1 MNSES
6 LTSLSALTLGQMIRD
21 LEVSLVEVINA
32 CLERIGSLDK
42 KINSFIRVLY
52 KTAISD
58 AKKAQDEI
66 IAGHWRGP
74 LHGVP
79 FAVKDLFDTAG
90 APATA
95 GSKIWKDNIPIADA
109 HVVEKLREAGAVLLG
124 KLNMHEFAFG
134 ITSRNPHYGPTLN
147 PWDLTR
153 MCGGSSSGSAAA
165 LAAGFVPLALGT
177 DTGGSIRIP
186 SSLCGTVGLKPTY
199 GLVSRRG
206 VLPLAWSLDH
216 VGPMARQVEDIALGL
231 QIIAGHDPDDFTS
244 ANRKAQDYITPLE
257 GDMKG
262 LVIGLPTAFFYE
274 NLRKDVKEAELK
286 SVKGMET
293 LGASVREI
301 EIPGIIEADLAAFTV
316 LFSEAATCLETH
328 ARNRPQ
334 DVSEEVMSGI
344 RLGMTIPA
352 TRYIHAL
359 RIRTKLIDV
368 LADVFSQVDLLVV
381 PGTTVDAPP
390 IESKEV
396 SIGPDRMI
404 NIRSALTRFTR
415 YFNLAGNPVL
425 SVPCGFSNQR
435 LPLGMQIIGRPFDEA
450 TLLKAGHLFQKAFPL
465 DPPMPSVLHQAG

>member
-1 MNSES
+1 MNSQS

-21 LEVSLVEVINA
+21 LDVSPVEVINA
-32 CLERIGSLDK
+32 CLERIDSFDK
-42 KINSFIRVLY
+42 RINAFIRVFNEA
-52 KTAISD
+52 AISD

-66 IAGHWRGP
+66 MAGHWRGP

-95 GSKIWKDNIPIADA
+95 GSKIWKDYVPVADA
-109 HVVEKLREAGAVLLG
+109 HVVKKLREAGAILIG

-134 ITSRNPHYGPTLN
+134 ITSRNPHYGDTLN

-206 VLPLAWSLDH
+206 VLPLSWSLDH
-216 VGPMARQVEDIALGL
+216 VGPMARHVEDIALSL
-231 QIIAGHDPDDFTS
+231 QIIAGHDPNDFTS
-244 ANRKAQDYITPLE
+244 ANRKAQDYTTQLE
-257 GDMKG
+257 GDISG
-262 LVIGLPTAFFYE
+262 LVIGLPTTFFYE
-274 NLRKDVKEAELK
+274 NLRKDVKEAVLK
-286 SVKGMET
+286 AVKGLET
-293 LGASVREI
+293 LGTSVREI
-301 EIPGIIEADLAAFTV
+301 DIPGIIEDDIAAFTV
-316 LFSEAATCLETH
+316 LFSEASTCLETY

-334 DVSEEVMSGI
+334 DVGDEVMSGI
-344 RLGMTIPA
+344 RIGMTIPA

-404 NIRSALTRFTR
+404 NVRSALTRFTR

-425 SVPCGFSNQR
+425 CVPCGFSNQQ
-435 LPLGMQIIGRPFDEA
+435 LPVGMQVIGRPFDEA

-465 DPPMPSVLHQAG
+465 DPPMPPID

>member
-1 MNSES
+1 MNSQS
-6 LTSLSALTLGQMIRD
+6 LTRISALALGQMIRD
-21 LEVSLVEVINA
+21 LEVSPVEVINA
-32 CLERIGSLDK
+32 CLERIHSFDK
-42 KINSFIRVLY
+42 RINAFMRVFDEA
-52 KTAISD
+52 AISD

-66 IAGHWRGP
+66 MAGHWRGP

-95 GSKIWKDNIPIADA
+95 GSKIWKDYVPVADA
-109 HVVEKLREAGAVLLG
+109 HVVEKLREAGAILIG

-206 VLPLAWSLDH
+206 VLPLSWSLDH
-216 VGPMARQVEDIALGL
+216 VGPMARQVEDIALSL
-231 QIIAGHDPDDFTS
+231 KVIAGHDPNDFTS
-244 ANRKAQDYITPLE
+244 VNCKPEDYITQLK
-257 GDMKG
+257 GDING
-262 LVIGLPTAFFYE
+262 LVIGLPTTFFYE
-274 NLRKDVKEAELK
+274 DLRKDVKEAVLK
-286 SVKGMET
+286 AVKGMET

-301 EIPGIIEADLAAFTV
+301 DIPGIIEDDIAAFTV
-316 LFSEAATCLETH
+316 LFSEASTCLETH

-334 DVSEEVMSGI
+334 DVGDEVMSGI

-390 IESKEV
+390 IESQEV

-404 NIRSALTRFTR
+404 NVRSALTRFTR

-425 SVPCGFSNQR
+425 CVPCGFSNQR
-435 LPLGMQIIGRPFDEA
+435 LPVGMQIIGRPFDEA

-465 DPPMPSVLHQAG
+465 DPPVPQID

>member
-1 MNSES
+1 
-6 LTSLSALTLGQMIRD
+6 MIRD
-21 LEVSLVEVINA
+21 LEVSPVEVINA
-32 CLERIGSLDK
+32 CLERISTLDK
-42 KINSFIRVLY
+42 RINAFMRVFNED
-52 KTAISD
+52 AISD

-66 IAGHWRGP
+66 MAGHWRGP

-95 GSKIWKDNIPIADA
+95 GSKIWKDYVPVADA
-109 HVVEKLREAGAVLLG
+109 NVVEKLREAGAILIG

-134 ITSRNPHYGPTLN
+134 ITSRNPHYGATLN
-147 PWDLTR
+147 PWDITK

-231 QIIAGHDPDDFTS
+231 QIIAGY
-244 ANRKAQDYITPLE
+244 DYKDHSSVNCKPEDYVTQLKGNIN
-257 GDMKG
+257 G
-262 LVIGLPTAFFYE
+262 LVIGLPTTFFYE
-274 NLRKDVKEAELK
+274 NLRKDVKEAVLK
-286 SVKGMET
+286 AVKGMET

-301 EIPGIIEADLAAFTV
+301 EIPGIIESDLAAFTV

-328 ARNRPQ
+328 ARHRPQ
-334 DVSEEVMSGI
+334 DVGEEVMSNI

-352 TRYIHAL
+352 TRYIQAL

-381 PGTTVDAPP
+381 PGTSVDAPP
-390 IESKEV
+390 IESSEV
-396 SIGPDRMI
+396 SIGTDQEI
-404 NIRSALTRFTR
+404 SVRSALTRFTR

-425 SVPCGFSNQR
+425 CIPCGFSNQR
-435 LPLGMQIIGRPFDEA
+435 LPVGMQIIGRPFDEA
-450 TLLKAGHLFQKAFPL
+450 TLLKTGHLFQKAFPL
-465 DPPMPSVLHQAG
+465 DPSMPSVLH

>member
-1 MNSES
+1 MNSQS

-21 LEVSLVEVINA
+21 LEVSPVEVINA
-32 CLERIGSLDK
+32 CLERIHSFDK
-42 KINSFIRVLY
+42 RINAFIRVFNEA
-52 KTAISD
+52 AISD

-66 IAGHWRGP
+66 MAGHWRGP

-95 GSKIWKDNIPIADA
+95 GSKIWKDYVPVADA
-109 HVVEKLREAGAVLLG
+109 YVVKKLREAGAILIG

-165 LAAGFVPLALGT
+165 LAAGFLPLALGT

-206 VLPLAWSLDH
+206 VLPLSWSLDH

-231 QIIAGHDPDDFTS
+231 QIIAGYDPNDFTS
-244 ANRKAQDYITPLE
+244 ANHQSEDYMAPLKS
-257 GDMKG
+257 DMNG
-262 LVIGLPTAFFYE
+262 LVIGLPTTFFYE
-274 NLRKDVKEAELK
+274 DLRKDVKEAVLK
-286 SVKGMET
+286 AVKGMET
-293 LGASVREI
+293 LGANVREI
-301 EIPGIIEADLAAFTV
+301 EIPGIIEDDIAAFTV

-334 DVSEEVMSGI
+334 DVGDEVMSNI

-352 TRYIHAL
+352 TRYIQAL

-381 PGTTVDAPP
+381 PGTSVDAPP
-390 IESKEV
+390 IESNEV
-396 SIGPDRMI
+396 SIGPDRMLSV
-404 NIRSALTRFTR
+404 RSALTRFTR

-425 SVPCGFSNQR
+425 CVPCGFSNQR
-435 LPLGMQIIGRPFDEA
+435 LPVGMQIIGRPFDEA

-465 DPPMPSVLHQAG
+465 HPAMPPIE

>member
-1 MNSES
+1 MNSKS
-6 LTSLSALTLGQMIRD
+6 LTRFSALTLGQMIRD
-21 LEVSLVEVINA
+21 LKVSPVEVINA
-32 CLERIGSLDK
+32 CLERIHTLDK
-42 KINSFIRVLY
+42 KVNSFIRVFDEA
-52 KTAISD
+52 AISN

-66 IAGHWRGP
+66 MAGHWRGP

-90 APATA
+90 VPATA
-95 GSKIWKDNIPIADA
+95 GSKIWKDYVPVADA
-109 HVVEKLREAGAVLLG
+109 NVVKKLREAGAILIG

-165 LAAGFVPLALGT
+165 LAADFVPLALGT

-206 VLPLAWSLDH
+206 GLPLAWSLDH

-231 QIIAGHDPDDFTS
+231 QIIAGHDSKDPSS
-244 ANRKAQDYITPLE
+244 ANCKSEDYITSLK
-257 GDMKG
+257 GDMNG
-262 LVIGLPTAFFYE
+262 LVIGLPTTFFYE
-274 NLRKDVKEAELK
+274 DMRKDVKEAVLK
-286 SVKGMET
+286 AVKGMET

-301 EIPGIIEADLAAFTV
+301 DIPGIIEADIAAFTV
-316 LFSEAATCLETH
+316 LFSEASTCLEAH

-334 DVSEEVMSGI
+334 DVGEEVMAGI

-359 RIRTKLIDV
+359 RVRTKLIDV

-390 IESKEV
+390 IESEEV
-396 SIGPDRMI
+396 SIAPDRMI
-404 NIRSALTRFTR
+404 NVRSALTRFTR

-425 SVPCGFSNQR
+425 SVPCGLSNQR
-435 LPLGMQIIGRPFDEA
+435 LPVGMQIIGRPFDEA
-450 TLLKAGHLFQKAFPL
+450 TLLKVGYLFQKAFPL
-465 DPPMPSVLHQAG
+465 DPPVPPID

>member
-1 MNSES
+1 MNSQS

-21 LEVSLVEVINA
+21 LDVSPVEVINA
-32 CLERIGSLDK
+32 CLERIHSFDK
-42 KINSFIRVLY
+42 RINAFIRVFNEA
-52 KTAISD
+52 AISD

-66 IAGHWRGP
+66 MAGHWRGP

-95 GSKIWKDNIPIADA
+95 GSKIWKDYVPVADA
-109 HVVEKLREAGAVLLG
+109 HVVKKLREAGAILIG

-206 VLPLAWSLDH
+206 VLPLSWSLDH
-216 VGPMARQVEDIALGL
+216 VGPMARHVEDIALSL
-231 QIIAGHDPDDFTS
+231 QIIAGHDPNDFTS
-244 ANRKAQDYITPLE
+244 ANRKAQDYTTQLE
-257 GDMKG
+257 GDISG
-262 LVIGLPTAFFYE
+262 LVIGLPTTFFYE
-274 NLRKDVKEAELK
+274 NLRKDVKEAVLK
-286 SVKGMET
+286 AVKGLET
-293 LGASVREI
+293 LGTSVREI
-301 EIPGIIEADLAAFTV
+301 DIPGIIEDDIAAFTV
-316 LFSEAATCLETH
+316 LFSEASTCLETY

-334 DVSEEVMSGI
+334 DVGDEVMSGI
-344 RLGMTIPA
+344 RIGMTIPA

-404 NIRSALTRFTR
+404 NVRSALTRFTR

-425 SVPCGFSNQR
+425 CVPCGFSNQQ
-435 LPLGMQIIGRPFDEA
+435 LPVGMQVIGRPFDEA

-465 DPPMPSVLHQAG
+465 DPPMPPID

>member
-1 MNSES
+1 MNSQS

-21 LEVSLVEVINA
+21 LEVSPVEVINA
-32 CLERIGSLDK
+32 CLERISTLDK
-42 KINSFIRVLY
+42 RINAFMRVFNED
-52 KTAISD
+52 AISD

-66 IAGHWRGP
+66 MAGHWRGP

-95 GSKIWKDNIPIADA
+95 GSKIWKDYVPVADA
-109 HVVEKLREAGAVLLG
+109 NVVEKLREAGAILIG

-134 ITSRNPHYGPTLN
+134 ITSRNPHYGATLN
-147 PWDLTR
+147 PWDITK

-231 QIIAGHDPDDFTS
+231 QIIAGY
-244 ANRKAQDYITPLE
+244 DYKDHSSVNCKPEDYVTQLKGNIN
-257 GDMKG
+257 G
-262 LVIGLPTAFFYE
+262 LVIGLPTTFFYE
-274 NLRKDVKEAELK
+274 NLRKDVKEAVLK
-286 SVKGMET
+286 AVKGMET

-301 EIPGIIEADLAAFTV
+301 EIPGIIESDLAAFTV

-328 ARNRPQ
+328 ARHRPQ
-334 DVSEEVMSGI
+334 DVGEEVMSNI

-352 TRYIHAL
+352 TRYIQAL

-381 PGTTVDAPP
+381 PGTSVDAPP
-390 IESKEV
+390 IESSEV
-396 SIGPDRMI
+396 SIGTDQEI
-404 NIRSALTRFTR
+404 SVRSALTRFTR

-425 SVPCGFSNQR
+425 CIPCGFSNQR
-435 LPLGMQIIGRPFDEA
+435 LPVGMQIIGRPFDEA
-450 TLLKAGHLFQKAFPL
+450 TLLKTGHLFQKAFPL
-465 DPPMPSVLHQAG
+465 DPSMPSVLH

>member
-1 MNSES
+1 MNSQS

-21 LEVSLVEVINA
+21 LEVSPVEVIKA
-32 CLERIGSLDK
+32 CLERIETLDK
-42 KINSFIRVLY
+42 RINSFSRVFGEAAIR
-52 KTAISD
+52 D
-58 AKKAQDEI
+58 ARTAQDEI
-66 IAGHWRGP
+66 TRGHWRGP

-79 FAVKDLFDTAG
+79 FAAKDLFDTAG

-95 GSKIWKDNIPIADA
+95 GSKIWKAYVPVADA
-109 HVVEKLREAGAVLLG
+109 TVIKKLREAGAILMG
-124 KLNMHEFAFG
+124 KLSMHEFAFG

-147 PWDLTR
+147 PWDLKR

-199 GLVSRRG
+199 GLVSRKG

-216 VGPMARQVEDIALGL
+216 VGPMARHVEDIALGL
-231 QIIAGHDPDDFTS
+231 QMIAGHDPNDNAS
-244 ANRKAQDYITPLE
+244 ANSQSEDYLASLE
-257 GDMKG
+257 GDMNG
-262 LVIGLPTAFFYE
+262 MRIGLPTSFFYE
-274 NLRKDVKEAELK
+274 DLRKDVREAVLK
-286 SVKGMET
+286 GVKGMET

-316 LFSEAATCLETH
+316 LFSEAATCLEPH
-328 ARNRPQ
+328 ARKRPH
-334 DVSEEVMSGI
+334 DVGDAVMSGI

-352 TRYIHAL
+352 SRYIHAL
-359 RIRTKLIDV
+359 RIRTQLIEV
-368 LADVFSQVDLLVV
+368 LAEVFSQVDLLVV

-390 IESKEV
+390 IESEEV
-396 SIGPDRMI
+396 AIGPDRI
-404 NIRSALTRFTR
+404 LNVRSALTRFTR

-425 SVPCGFSNQR
+425 CVPCGFSNQR
-435 LPLGMQIIGRPFDEA
+435 LPVGMQVIGRPFDEA

-465 DPPMPSVLHQAG
+465 NPPMPIMTT

>member
-1 MNSES
+1 MNSQS
-6 LTSLSALTLGQMIRD
+6 LTRLSALALGQMIRD
-21 LEVSLVEVINA
+21 LEVSPVEVINA
-32 CLERIGSLDK
+32 CLERIHSFDK
-42 KINSFIRVLY
+42 RINAFMRVFDED
-52 KTAISD
+52 AMSE

-66 IAGHWRGP
+66 MAGHWRGP

-95 GSKIWKDNIPIADA
+95 GSKIWKDYVPVADA
-109 HVVEKLREAGAVLLG
+109 HVVEKLRDAGAVLLG
-124 KLNMHEFAFG
+124 KLSMHEFAFG

-206 VLPLAWSLDH
+206 VLPLSWSLDH

-231 QIIAGHDPDDFTS
+231 KVIAGHDPNDFTS
-244 ANRKAQDYITPLE
+244 AYRQSEDYMASLK
-257 GDMKG
+257 GDMNG
-262 LVIGLPTAFFYE
+262 LVVGLPTTFFYE
-274 NLRKDVKEAELK
+274 GLRQDVKEAVLK
-286 SVKGMET
+286 AVKGIET

-301 EIPGIIEADLAAFTV
+301 DIPEIIEDDIAAFTV
-316 LFSEAATCLETH
+316 LFSEASTCLETH

-334 DVSEEVMSGI
+334 DVGDEVMSGI

-359 RIRTKLIDV
+359 RARTKLIEV
-368 LADVFSQVDLLVV
+368 MADVFSQVDLLVV

-390 IESKEV
+390 IESQEV

-404 NIRSALTRFTR
+404 NVRSALTRFTR

-425 SVPCGFSNQR
+425 SVPCGFSNQQ
-435 LPLGMQIIGRPFDEA
+435 LPVGMQIIGRPFDEA
-450 TLLKAGHLFQKAFPL
+450 TLLNAGHLFQKAFPL
-465 DPPMPSVLHQAG
+465 DPPMPPID

>member
-1 MNSES
+1 MNNQSF
-6 LTSLSALTLGQMIRD
+6 TRLSALALGQMIRD
-21 LEVSLVEVINA
+21 LEVSPVEVINA
-32 CLERIGSLDK
+32 CLERIHSFDK
-42 KINSFIRVLY
+42 KINAFIRVFNEA
-52 KTAISD
+52 AISD

-66 IAGHWRGP
+66 MAGHWRGP

-90 APATA
+90 VPATA
-95 GSKIWKDNIPIADA
+95 GSKIWKDYVPVADA
-109 HVVEKLREAGAVLLG
+109 HVVEKLREAGAILIG

-231 QIIAGHDPDDFTS
+231 QIIAGYDPNDRAS
-244 ANRKAQDYITPLE
+244 VNHQSEDYMAPLK
-257 GDMKG
+257 GDMNG
-262 LVIGLPTAFFYE
+262 LVIGLPTTFFYE
-274 NLRKDVKEAELK
+274 NLRKDIKEAVIK
-286 SVKGMET
+286 AVKGMET

-301 EIPGIIEADLAAFTV
+301 EIPGIIEDDIAAFTV
-316 LFSEAATCLETH
+316 LFSEASTCLETH

-334 DVSEEVMSGI
+334 DVGEEVMSGI

-390 IESKEV
+390 IESQEV

-404 NIRSALTRFTR
+404 NVRSALTRFTR

-425 SVPCGFSNQR
+425 CVPCGFSNQR
-435 LPLGMQIIGRPFDEA
+435 LPVGMQIIGRPFDEV
-450 TLLKAGHLFQKAFPL
+450 TLLKAGYFFQKAFPL
-465 DPPMPSVLHQAG
+465 DTPVPPMD

>member
-1 MNSES
+1 MNSQS

-21 LEVSLVEVINA
+21 LEVSPVEVIKA
-32 CLERIGSLDK
+32 CLERIETLDK
-42 KINSFIRVLY
+42 RINSFSRVFGEAAIR
-52 KTAISD
+52 D
-58 AKKAQDEI
+58 ARTAQDEI
-66 IAGHWRGP
+66 TRGHWRGP

-79 FAVKDLFDTAG
+79 FAAKDLFDTAG

-95 GSKIWKDNIPIADA
+95 GSKIWKAYVPAADA
-109 HVVEKLREAGAVLLG
+109 TVIKKLREAGAILMG
-124 KLNMHEFAFG
+124 KLSMHEFAFG

-147 PWDLTR
+147 PWDLKR

-199 GLVSRRG
+199 GLVSRKG

-216 VGPMARQVEDIALGL
+216 VGPMARHVEDIALGL
-231 QIIAGHDPDDFTS
+231 QMIAGYDPNDNAS
-244 ANRKAQDYITPLE
+244 ANSQSEDYLASLE
-257 GDMKG
+257 GDMNG
-262 LVIGLPTAFFYE
+262 MRIGLPTSFFYE
-274 NLRKDVKEAELK
+274 DLRKDVREAVLK
-286 SVKGMET
+286 GVKGMET

-316 LFSEAATCLETH
+316 LFSEAATCLEPH
-328 ARNRPQ
+328 ARKRPH
-334 DVSEEVMSGI
+334 DVGDAVMAGI

-352 TRYIHAL
+352 SRYIHAL
-359 RIRTKLIDV
+359 RIRTQLIEV
-368 LADVFSQVDLLVV
+368 LAEVFSQVDLLVV

-390 IESKEV
+390 IESEEV
-396 SIGPDRMI
+396 AIGPDRI
-404 NIRSALTRFTR
+404 LNVRSALTRFTR

-425 SVPCGFSNQR
+425 CVPCGFSNQR
-435 LPLGMQIIGRPFDEA
+435 LPVGMQVIGRPFDEA

-465 DPPMPSVLHQAG
+465 NPPMPIMTT

>member
-1 MNSES
+1 MNSKS
-6 LTSLSALTLGQMIRD
+6 LTRFSALTLGQMIRD
-21 LEVSLVEVINA
+21 LKVSPVEVINA
-32 CLERIGSLDK
+32 CLERIHTLDK
-42 KINSFIRVLY
+42 KVNSFIRVFDEA
-52 KTAISD
+52 AISN

-66 IAGHWRGP
+66 MAGHWRGP

-95 GSKIWKDNIPIADA
+95 GSKIWKDYVPVADA
-109 HVVEKLREAGAVLLG
+109 NVVKKLREAGAILIG

-165 LAAGFVPLALGT
+165 LAADFVPLALGT

-206 VLPLAWSLDH
+206 GLPLAWSLDH
-216 VGPMARQVEDIALGL
+216 VGPMARQVEDIALSLKVIG
-231 QIIAGHDPDDFTS
+231 GHDPNDFTS
-244 ANRKAQDYITPLE
+244 ANHQPEDYMAPLK
-257 GDMKG
+257 GDMNG
-262 LVIGLPTAFFYE
+262 LVIGLPTTFFYE
-274 NLRKDVKEAELK
+274 DLRKDVKEAVLK
-286 SVKGMET
+286 AVKGMET

-301 EIPGIIEADLAAFTV
+301 DIPGIIEADIAAFTV
-316 LFSEAATCLETH
+316 LFSEASTCLEAH

-334 DVSEEVMSGI
+334 DVGEEVMAGI

-359 RIRTKLIDV
+359 RVRTKLIDV

-390 IESKEV
+390 IESEEV
-396 SIGPDRMI
+396 SIAPDRMI
-404 NIRSALTRFTR
+404 NVRSALTRFTR

-425 SVPCGFSNQR
+425 SVPCGLSNQR
-435 LPLGMQIIGRPFDEA
+435 LPVGMQIIGRPFDEA
-450 TLLKAGHLFQKAFPL
+450 TLLKVGYLFQKAFPL
-465 DPPMPSVLHQAG
+465 DPPVPPID

>member
-1 MNSES
+1 MNSQS

-21 LEVSLVEVINA
+21 LDVSPVEVINA
-32 CLERIGSLDK
+32 CLERIHSFDK
-42 KINSFIRVLY
+42 RINAFIRVFNEA
-52 KTAISD
+52 AISD

-66 IAGHWRGP
+66 MAGHWRGP

-95 GSKIWKDNIPIADA
+95 GSKIWKDYVPVADA
-109 HVVEKLREAGAVLLG
+109 HVVKKLREAGAILIG

-206 VLPLAWSLDH
+206 VLPLSWSLDH
-216 VGPMARQVEDIALGL
+216 VGPMARHVEDIALSL
-231 QIIAGHDPDDFTS
+231 QIIAGHDPNDFTS
-244 ANRKAQDYITPLE
+244 ANRKAQDYTTQLE
-257 GDMKG
+257 GDISG
-262 LVIGLPTAFFYE
+262 LVIGLPTTFFYE
-274 NLRKDVKEAELK
+274 NLRKDVKEAVLK
-286 SVKGMET
+286 AVKGLET
-293 LGASVREI
+293 LGTSVREI
-301 EIPGIIEADLAAFTV
+301 DIPGIIEDDIAAFTV
-316 LFSEAATCLETH
+316 LFSEASTCLETY

-334 DVSEEVMSGI
+334 DVGDEVMSGI
-344 RLGMTIPA
+344 RIGMTIPA

-404 NIRSALTRFTR
+404 NVRSALTRFTR

-425 SVPCGFSNQR
+425 CVPCGFSNQR

-465 DPPMPSVLHQAG
+465 DPPVPPID

>member
-1 MNSES
+1 MNSQS
-6 LTSLSALTLGQMIRD
+6 LTRISALALGQMIRD
-21 LEVSLVEVINA
+21 LEVSPVEVINA
-32 CLERIGSLDK
+32 CLERIQTFDK
-42 KINSFIRVLY
+42 KVNSFIRVFEE
-52 KTAISD
+52 AAVSE

-66 IAGHWRGP
+66 MAGHWRGP

-95 GSKIWKDNIPIADA
+95 GSKIWKDYVPVADA
-109 HVVEKLREAGAVLLG
+109 HVVEKLREAGAILIG

-206 VLPLAWSLDH
+206 VLPLSWSLDH
-216 VGPMARQVEDIALGL
+216 VGPMARQVEDIALVL
-231 QIIAGHDPDDFTS
+231 QIIAGHDSKDHSS
-244 ANRKAQDYITPLE
+244 ANCKPEDYITQLK
-257 GDMKG
+257 GDING
-262 LVIGLPTAFFYE
+262 LVIGLPTTFFYE
-274 NLRKDVKEAELK
+274 DLRKDVKEAVLK
-286 SVKGMET
+286 AVKGMET

-301 EIPGIIEADLAAFTV
+301 DIPGIIEDDIAAFTV
-316 LFSEAATCLETH
+316 LFSEASTCLEAH

-334 DVSEEVMSGI
+334 DVGDEVMSGI

-390 IESKEV
+390 IESQEV

-404 NIRSALTRFTR
+404 NVRSALTRFTR

-425 SVPCGFSNQR
+425 CVPCGFSNQR
-435 LPLGMQIIGRPFDEA
+435 LPVGMQIIGRPFDEA

-465 DPPMPSVLHQAG
+465 DPPVPQID

>member
-1 MNSES
+1 MNSQS

-21 LEVSLVEVINA
+21 LEVSPVEVINA
-32 CLERIGSLDK
+32 CLERIHTLDK
-42 KINSFIRVLY
+42 RVNSFIRVFDED
-52 KTAISD
+52 AMSE

-66 IAGHWRGP
+66 MAGHWRGP

-95 GSKIWKDNIPIADA
+95 GSKIWKDYVPVADA
-109 HVVEKLREAGAVLLG
+109 HVVEKLREAGAILIG

-206 VLPLAWSLDH
+206 VLPLSWSLDH

-231 QIIAGHDPDDFTS
+231 QIIAGYDPNDFTS
-244 ANRKAQDYITPLE
+244 ANRQSKDYMAPLK
-257 GDMKG
+257 GDMNG
-262 LVIGLPTAFFYE
+262 LVIGLPTTFFYE
-274 NLRKDVKEAELK
+274 NLRKDVKEAVLK
-286 SVKGMET
+286 AVKGLET

-301 EIPGIIEADLAAFTV
+301 DIPGIIEDDIAAFTV

-334 DVSEEVMSGI
+334 DVGEEVMSGI

-359 RIRTKLIDV
+359 RARTKLIDV

-396 SIGPDRMI
+396 SIGPDQKI
-404 NIRSALTRFTR
+404 NVRSALTRFTR

-425 SVPCGFSNQR
+425 CVPCGFSNQR
-435 LPLGMQIIGRPFDEA
+435 LPVGMQIIGRPFDEA
-450 TLLKAGHLFQKAFPL
+450 TLLKAGYLFQEAFPL
-465 DPPMPSVLHQAG
+465 DTPVPPMD

>member
-1 MNSES
+1 MNSQS
-6 LTSLSALTLGQMIRD
+6 LTRLSALALGQMIRD
-21 LEVSLVEVINA
+21 LEVSPVEVINA
-32 CLERIGSLDK
+32 CLEHIHSFDK
-42 KINSFIRVLY
+42 KINAFIRVFNEA
-52 KTAISD
+52 AISD

-66 IAGHWRGP
+66 MAGHWRGP

-95 GSKIWKDNIPIADA
+95 GSKIWKDYVPVADA
-109 HVVEKLREAGAVLLG
+109 HVVKKLREAGAILIG

-206 VLPLAWSLDH
+206 VLPLSWSLDH

-231 QIIAGHDPDDFTS
+231 QIIAGHDSKDHSS
-244 ANRKAQDYITPLE
+244 ANCKPEDYITQLKD
-257 GDMKG
+257 DMNG
-262 LVIGLPTAFFYE
+262 LVIGLPTTFFYE
-274 NLRKDVKEAELK
+274 DLRKDVKEAVLK
-286 SVKGMET
+286 AVKGMET

-301 EIPGIIEADLAAFTV
+301 DIPGIIEDDIAAFTV
-316 LFSEAATCLETH
+316 LFSEASTCLEAH

-334 DVSEEVMSGI
+334 DVGDEVMSGI

-390 IESKEV
+390 IESQEV

-404 NIRSALTRFTR
+404 NVRSALTRFTR

-425 SVPCGFSNQR
+425 CVPCGFSNQR
-435 LPLGMQIIGRPFDEA
+435 LPVGMQIIGRPFDEA

-465 DPPMPSVLHQAG
+465 DPPVPQID

>member
-1 MNSES
+1 MNSQS
-6 LTSLSALTLGQMIRD
+6 LTRLSALALGQMIRD
-21 LEVSLVEVINA
+21 LDVSPVEVINA

-42 KINSFIRVLY
+42 RINAFIRVFNEA
-52 KTAISD
+52 AISD

-66 IAGHWRGP
+66 MSGHWRGP

-95 GSKIWKDNIPIADA
+95 GSKIWKDYVPVADA
-109 HVVEKLREAGAVLLG
+109 YVVKKLRDAGAVLLG

-165 LAAGFVPLALGT
+165 LTAGFVPLALGT

-206 VLPLAWSLDH
+206 VLPLSWSLDH
-216 VGPMARQVEDIALGL
+216 VGPMARQVEDIALSL
-231 QIIAGHDPDDFTS
+231 KAIAGHDSKDHSS
-244 ANRKAQDYITPLE
+244 ANCKPEDYIAQLK
-257 GDMKG
+257 GDING
-262 LVIGLPTAFFYE
+262 LVIGLPKTFFYE
-274 NLRKDVKEAELK
+274 NIRKDVKEAVLK
-286 SVKGMET
+286 AVKGLET
-293 LGASVREI
+293 LGTSVREI
-301 EIPGIIEADLAAFTV
+301 DIPGIIEDDIAAFTV
-316 LFSEAATCLETH
+316 LFSEASTCLETH

-334 DVSEEVMSGI
+334 DVGDEVMSGI

-396 SIGPDRMI
+396 SIGPDRTI
-404 NIRSALTRFTR
+404 NVRSALTRFTR

-425 SVPCGFSNQR
+425 CVPCGFSNQR
-435 LPLGMQIIGRPFDEA
+435 LPVGMQIIGRPFDEA
-450 TLLKAGHLFQKAFPL
+450 TLLKAGYLFQEAFPL
-465 DPPMPSVLHQAG
+465 DTPVPPID

>member
-1 MNSES
+1 MNSQS
-6 LTSLSALTLGQMIRD
+6 LTRLSARALGQMIRN
-21 LEVSLVEVINA
+21 LEVSPVEVINA
-32 CLERIGSLDK
+32 CLERIQTFDK
-42 KINSFIRVLY
+42 KINAFIRVFNED
-52 KTAISD
+52 AISD

-66 IAGHWRGP
+66 MAGHWRGP

-95 GSKIWKDNIPIADA
+95 GSKIWKDYVPVADA
-109 HVVEKLREAGAVLLG
+109 YVVEKLRDAGAVLLG
-124 KLNMHEFAFG
+124 KLSMHEFAFG

-206 VLPLAWSLDH
+206 VLPLSWSLDH

-231 QIIAGHDPDDFTS
+231 KVIAGHDPNDFTS
-244 ANRKAQDYITPLE
+244 AYHQSEDYMASLK
-257 GDMKG
+257 GDMNG
-262 LVIGLPTAFFYE
+262 LVVGLPTTFFYE
-274 NLRKDVKEAELK
+274 GLRQDVKEAVLK
-286 SVKGMET
+286 AVKGLET

-301 EIPGIIEADLAAFTV
+301 DIPEIIEDDIAAFTV
-316 LFSEAATCLETH
+316 LFSEASTCLETH

-334 DVSEEVMSGI
+334 DVGDEVMSGI

-359 RIRTKLIDV
+359 RARTKLIEV
-368 LADVFSQVDLLVV
+368 MADVFSQVDLLVV

-390 IESKEV
+390 IESQEV
-396 SIGPDRMI
+396 SIGSDRMI
-404 NIRSALTRFTR
+404 NVRSALTRFTR

-425 SVPCGFSNQR
+425 SVPCGFSNQQ
-435 LPLGMQIIGRPFDEA
+435 LPVGMQIIGRPFDEA
-450 TLLKAGHLFQKAFPL
+450 TLLNAGHLFQKAFPL
-465 DPPMPSVLHQAG
+465 DPPMPPID

>member
-1 MNSES
+1 MNSQS

-21 LEVSLVEVINA
+21 LEVSPVEVINA
-32 CLERIGSLDK
+32 CLERIQTFDK
-42 KINSFIRVLY
+42 KVNSFIRVFEE
-52 KTAISD
+52 SSVSE

-66 IAGHWRGP
+66 MAGHWRGP

-90 APATA
+90 VPATA
-95 GSKIWKDNIPIADA
+95 GSKIWKDYVPVADA
-109 HVVEKLREAGAVLLG
+109 HVVEKLREAGAILIG

-206 VLPLAWSLDH
+206 VLPLSWSLDH

-231 QIIAGHDPDDFTS
+231 QVIAGHDSKDHS
-244 ANRKAQDYITPLE
+244 NANYKPEDYITQLK
-257 GDMKG
+257 GDMNG
-262 LVIGLPTAFFYE
+262 LVIGLPTTFFYE
-274 NLRKDVKEAELK
+274 DLRKDVKEAVLK
-286 SVKGMET
+286 AVKGMET

-301 EIPGIIEADLAAFTV
+301 DIPGIIEDDIAAFTV
-316 LFSEAATCLETH
+316 LFSEASTCLEAH

-334 DVSEEVMSGI
+334 DVGDEVMSGI

-359 RIRTKLIDV
+359 RARTKLIEV
-368 LADVFSQVDLLVV
+368 MADVFSQVDLLVV

-390 IESKEV
+390 IDSQEV

-404 NIRSALTRFTR
+404 NVRSALTRFTR

-425 SVPCGFSNQR
+425 CVPCGFSNQR
-435 LPLGMQIIGRPFDEA
+435 LPVGMQIIGRPFGEA
-450 TLLKAGHLFQKAFPL
+450 TLLKTGHLFQEAFPL
-465 DPPMPSVLHQAG
+465 DPPMPPID

>member
-1 MNSES
+1 MNSQS

-21 LEVSLVEVINA
+21 LEVSSVEVINNF
-32 CLERIGSLDK
+32 LERIHSFDK
-42 KINSFIRVLY
+42 RINAFMRVFNE
-52 KTAISD
+52 TAISD
-58 AKKAQDEI
+58 ATRAQDEI
-66 IAGHWRGP
+66 MAGHWRGP

-95 GSKIWKDNIPIADA
+95 GSKIWKDYVPVADA

-216 VGPMARQVEDIALGL
+216 VGPMARQVEDIALSL
-231 QIIAGHDPDDFTS
+231 QVIAGHDPNDFTS
-244 ANRKAQDYITPLE
+244 ANRKEQDYTTQLE
-257 GDMKG
+257 GDISG
-262 LVIGLPTAFFYE
+262 LVIGLPTNFFYE
-274 NLRKDVKEAELK
+274 NLRKDIKEAVLK
-286 SVKGMET
+286 AVKGMET

-301 EIPGIIEADLAAFTV
+301 EIPGIIEDDIAAFTV
-316 LFSEAATCLETH
+316 LFSEASTCLETH

-334 DVSEEVMSGI
+334 DVGDEVMSGI

-359 RIRTKLIDV
+359 RARTKLIEV
-368 LADVFSQVDLLVV
+368 MADVFSQVDLLVV

-390 IESKEV
+390 IESQEV

-404 NIRSALTRFTR
+404 NVRSALTRFTR

-425 SVPCGFSNQR
+425 CVPCGFSNQR
-435 LPLGMQIIGRPFDEA
+435 LPVGMQIIGRPFDEA
-450 TLLKAGHLFQKAFPL
+450 TLLNAGYLFQEAFPL
-465 DPPMPSVLHQAG
+465 DTPVPLMD

>member
-1 MNSES
+1 MNSQS
-6 LTSLSALTLGQMIRD
+6 LTRISARALGQMIRN
-21 LEVSLVEVINA
+21 LEVSSVEVINA
-32 CLERIGSLDK
+32 CLERIQTFDK
-42 KINSFIRVLY
+42 KVNSFIRVFEE
-52 KTAISD
+52 SSVSE

-66 IAGHWRGP
+66 MAGHWRGP

-90 APATA
+90 VPATA
-95 GSKIWKDNIPIADA
+95 GSKIWKDYVPVADA
-109 HVVEKLREAGAVLLG
+109 HVVAKLREAGAVLIG

-165 LAAGFVPLALGT
+165 LAAGFIPLALGT

-206 VLPLAWSLDH
+206 VLPLSWSLDH

-231 QIIAGHDPDDFTS
+231 QIIAGHDSKDHSS
-244 ANRKAQDYITPLE
+244 ANCKPEDYITQLKD
-257 GDMKG
+257 DMNG
-262 LVIGLPTAFFYE
+262 LVIGLPTTFFYE
-274 NLRKDVKEAELK
+274 DLRKDVKEAVLK
-286 SVKGMET
+286 AVKGMET

-301 EIPGIIEADLAAFTV
+301 DIPGIIEDDIAAFTV
-316 LFSEAATCLETH
+316 LFSEASTCLETH

-334 DVSEEVMSGI
+334 DVGDEVMSGI

-368 LADVFSQVDLLVV
+368 LADIFSQVDLLVV

-390 IESKEV
+390 IESQEV

-404 NIRSALTRFTR
+404 NVRSALTRFTR

-425 SVPCGFSNQR
+425 CVPCGFSNQR
-435 LPLGMQIIGRPFDEA
+435 LPVGMQIIGRPFDEA
-450 TLLKAGHLFQKAFPL
+450 TLLKAGYLFQKAFPL
-465 DPPMPSVLHQAG
+465 DTPVPPMD